1 MRIFDCFPFFNE
13 LDLLEIRLHELADVV
28 DHFVI
33 VEARQTYAGTPKP
46 LYFAE
51 NSARFAAFADR
62 IVHVVASD
70 PPKGAESGWRFQD
83 HQRDELLRGLTEAA
97 PDDLVLLSD
106 ADEIVRADALRE
118 FALRDAE
125 AAEIAC
131 FELRHFNFYLNWE
144 TGERWLR
151 SGPRA
156 VRRKF
161 LTLPHRLRAV
171 RGHSHGLNDASRGLK
186 AAWLTRRPV
195 RRHLMLNAGWHFTYL
210 GGAPAVQEKLQ
221 RFAGSEKPVMPD
233 AQDAIAARIAQG
245 VPVNPA
251 AAYDL
256 TLREINESFP
266 RYLRDNR
273 ERFTALIAE
282 QAPSRR

>member
-13 LDLLEIRLHELADVV
+13 LDLLEIRLHELTDVV
-28 DHFVI
+28 DRFVI

-46 LYFAE
+46 LYFAD
-51 NSARFAAFADR
+51 NRARFAAFADR
-62 IVHVVASD
+62 IIHVVASD

-83 HQRDELLRGLTEAA
+83 HQRNELLRGLAEAA

-118 FALRDAE
+118 FASRDAD

-144 TGERWLR
+144 AGERWLR

-161 LTLPHRLRAV
+161 FKAPHRLRAV
-171 RGHSHGLNDASRGLK
+171 RGSSHGLNDLSRGAK
-186 AAWLTRRPV
+186 AVWLMGRPM
-195 RRHLMLNAGWHFTYL
+195 RRHMLRNAGWHFTYL
-210 GGAPAVQEKLQ
+210 GGADAVQDKLKS
-221 RFAGSEKPVMPD
+221 FVGSEKPVMPD
-233 AQDAIAARIAQG
+233 AEGAIAERIAQG

-256 TLREINESFP
+256 TLREINASFP

-282 QAPSRR
+282 QAPRR